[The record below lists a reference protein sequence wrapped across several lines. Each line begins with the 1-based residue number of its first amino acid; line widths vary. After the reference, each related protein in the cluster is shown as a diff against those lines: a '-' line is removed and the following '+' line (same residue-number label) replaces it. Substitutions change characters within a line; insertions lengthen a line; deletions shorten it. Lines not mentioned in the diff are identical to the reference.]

1 MKFLSLSFFFQ
12 IWNTFVKF
20 VNYKMPFCVCEKLE
34 KVWMWMMHCMIVT
47 LQDTDAQI
55 KSLQP
60 APQKNSEQYLKDRD
74 GCTKSFDNW
83 TEFDQ
88 ITFVEHL
95 LLRMCHFQHGQINS
109 FLKPMLQRDFISALP
124 GMYMYLCTSK
134 AIHSH
139 M

>member
-1 MKFLSLSFFFQ
+1 MCRTWEGLD
-12 IWNTFVKF
+12 
-20 VNYKMPFCVCEKLE
+20 VNDALYGCD
-34 KVWMWMMHCMIVT
+34 

-74 GCTKSFDNW
+74 SCTKSFDNW
-83 TEFDQ
+83 TEYDQ

-95 LLRMCHFQHGQINS
+95 LSRMCHFQHGQINS
-109 FLKPMLQRDFISALP
+109 FLKPMLQRDFITALP
-124 GMYMYLCTSK
+124 GMWMYLYRSK
-134 AIHSH
+134 PIISH